1 MRRSRNRPPHDDLFQ
16 IFPDLP
22 WPRTSTRGETVQR
35 IRQQIEDVRIRA
47 AANIAR
53 QKAATE
59 RVRARVAARL
69 RALRGL

>member
-1 MRRSRNRPPHDDLFQ
+1 
-16 IFPDLP
+16 
-22 WPRTSTRGETVQR
+22 VQR

-53 QKAATE
+53 QRAATE
-59 RVRARVAARL
+59 RVRARVAARV